1 VLVALAAWQWLA
13 PVREASKVV
22 GDPSYQAAYYAP
34 LIRFLERDVGGPV
47 RVEVPFARAHWEAV
61 HLAPYFPLAR
71 GWQTQL
77 DVKYNALF
85 YRPGAVTADAY
96 RAWLARNAVAYVA
109 LPDAPLD
116 PSVFIA
122 IRVLTGLGEGA
133 FYSNDRRLIAENT
146 PVEKRSLG
154 MGVVITGLAIGI
166 TIATVFAPNMI
177 DLGSSVFATGDAWRM
192 PFLILGAAT
201 LLVGVG
207 IAIYF
212 RGQERGLPYA
222 RATLHHGA
230 YAAVGLGAVMAVYFI
245 GDAAGLSDLEIA
257 VLEVSLALA
266 LAIGIFARKGGE
278 LGPVIRS
285 RDLLLINFA
294 FIAVLWNLW
303 FFSFWSVAIVADAAH
318 SSFGRSALIAAFN
331 AGAGILGFPTG
342 GWLSDLAVRRGIGR
356 KRLVV
361 TFTALQCVLT
371 VAFGIVITGGAPPV
385 WLMAALLFGASTFFN
400 AMQPIAHAMIA
411 DIAEPRLL
419 GSAFGMNNMIGEIGA
434 VLSPAVSGAL
444 RDATGG
450 WEAAVFLDAGLIA
463 CAALL
468 LLCVREAAKSRVL
481 RREEE
486 PRFTREP
493 RPTRVRVGAG

>member
-1 VLVALAAWQWLA
+1 MRSHRRWPQYRTLWIWLLLGWTVSAADRALTGPVVTWMIGNHVGFLA
-13 PVREASKVV
+13 DASKPYALGGLIGGLFFAGYMLTQWPGGYL
-22 GDPSYQAAYYAP
+22 GDRYGHRTVIAVSLVWAGIAT
-34 LIRFLERDVGGPV
+34 LISGVITGLV
-47 RVEVPFARAHWEAV
+47 
-61 HLAPYFPLAR
+61 L
-71 GWQTQL
+71 
-77 DVKYNALF
+77 
-85 YRPGAVTADAY
+85 
-96 RAWLARNAVAYVA
+96 
-109 LPDAPLD
+109 
-116 PSVFIA
+116 FIA

-133 FYSNDRRLIAENT
+133 FYSNDRSLIAEKT
-146 PVEKRSLG
+146 PVEERSLG

-177 DLGSSVFATGDAWRM
+177 DLGANVFAEGEAWRM
-192 PFLILGAAT
+192 PFLILGGAT
-201 LLVGVG
+201 LIVGLG
-207 IAIYF
+207 ITLYF
-212 RGQERGLPYA
+212 RGQQRGLPYA
-222 RATLHHGA
+222 RAALHLAA

-245 GDAAGLSDLEIA
+245 GDSAGLTDLEIA
-257 VLEVSLALA
+257 VLEVGLALALA
-266 LAIGIFARKGGE
+266 LAIGIFVRKGGE

-303 FFSFWSVAIVADAAH
+303 FFSFWPLAIVADAAH

-356 KRLVV
+356 QRLVV
-361 TFTALQCVLT
+361 STVVQCALT
-371 VAFGIVITGGAPPV
+371 VAFGIVVASGSTSV
-385 WLMAALLFGASTFFN
+385 WMMAALLFGASTFFN

-450 WEAAVFLDAGLIA
+450 WEAAIFLDAGLIA

-468 LLCVREAAKSRVL
+468 LLFVRERSKSRVL
-481 RREEE
+481 RAEREQ
-486 PRFTREP
+486 RFTKEP
-493 RPTRVRVGAG
+493 QRTRPVRVGPV